1 MHADVSNLNPQ
12 SSTLNPKSQTLDAC
26 VRTCRERGVLTTD
39 ALEAQRPQQKRTV
52 FGAAATAL
60 SAPLTPISRGAV
72 LLCSWGATV
81 AGRWPD
87 IRILLA
93 DLQQAK

>member
-1 MHADVSNLNPQ
+1 MCEQTRVIARCMHADL
-12 SSTLNPKSQTLDAC
+12 STLNPQPSTLNPQP
-26 VRTCRERGVLTTD
+26 GVLTAD

-72 LLCSWGATV
+72 LLCSWVATV